1 MLNII
6 KINKN
11 NIFIN
16 TYINGL
22 LHQYKARYIQQQ
34 RIYSKF
40 IQKKINDIIEDD
52 IKSSSKKKFRKHSS
66 KSEETNFEI
75 PKKKEKNRIY
85 FNQRT
90 KDIVK
95 NLRLLAINEVK
106 NIRKFFDFKQRYLRF
121 VIIKKKILID
131 EFICFNFLFA

>member
-1 MLNII
+1 MGCCISI
-6 KINKN
+6 KQD
-11 NIFIN
+11 IFSSKE
-16 TYINGL
+16 YIVNL
-22 LHQYKARYIQQQ
+22 
-34 RIYSKF
+34 SK
-40 IQKKINDIIEDD
+40 KKINDIIEDD

-106 NIRKFFDFKQRYLRF
+106 NIRKFFDFK
-121 VIIKKKILID
+121 
-131 EFICFNFLFA
+131 